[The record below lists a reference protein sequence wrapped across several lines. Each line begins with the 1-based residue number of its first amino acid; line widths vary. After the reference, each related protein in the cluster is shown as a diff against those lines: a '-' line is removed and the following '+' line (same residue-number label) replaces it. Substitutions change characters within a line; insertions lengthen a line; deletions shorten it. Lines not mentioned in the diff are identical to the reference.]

1 MSKCLY
7 CYKELEPGEVDF
19 HKSCCRK
26 FFGTHT
32 APSLDYTRAQ
42 MDELAAQVIRSQTTL
57 TGVQPKL
64 SLNLDKHK
72 DSQKLTIVGLWGDY
86 IFKPQT
92 ERFAMLPEIE
102 DLTMH
107 LAEIA
112 KIKIVPHTLIRM
124 KDGSIGYLTKR
135 IDRKA
140 DGEKIAMEDM
150 CQLTER
156 QTEHKYRSSYEQI
169 GKAIRKYSTN
179 AQLDMVDFL
188 ELVYFSW
195 LTGNNDMHLKNFSL
209 YSPAGE
215 PVLTPAYDLLNAAIS
230 NPVDD
235 EELALNLNGKK
246 KRMKDADFRNAY
258 RTCGV
263 PEIVFDRVKKKYV
276 DLLPKFEEEIHASFL
291 SDEIKTLYI
300 ELLHRRHAQSSAGFL
315 KSVRNKLTLY
325 GLETLKCRRKSSI
338 GCWPLS

>member
-7 CYKELEPGEVDF
+7 CYKELGPGEVDF

-26 FFGTHT
+26 FFGTST

-57 TGVQPKL
+57 TGIQPKL

-72 DSQKLTIVGLWGDY
+72 GSRKLTIVGLWGDF

-92 ERFAMLPEIE
+92 DRFAMLPENE

-215 PVLTPAYDLLNAAIS
+215 PMLTPAYDLLNTVIS
-230 NPVDD
+230 NPADD

-246 KRMKDADFRNAY
+246 KRMEDADFRSAY

-263 PEIVFDRVKKKYV
+263 PEIVFDRVKKKYKN
-276 DLLPKFEEEIHASFL
+276 LLPKFEEEIQCSFL
-291 SDEIKTLYI
+291 SDAIKTFYI
-300 ELLHRRHAQSSAGFL
+300 DLLHRRLMA
-315 KSVRNKLTLY
+315 
-325 GLETLKCRRKSSI
+325 
-338 GCWPLS
+338 

>member
-7 CYKELEPGEVDF
+7 CYKELERGEVDF

-26 FFGTHT
+26 FFGTAT
-32 APSLDYTRAQ
+32 APSLDYTREE
-42 MDELAAQVIRSQTTL
+42 MDELAAQVIKSQTTL

-72 DSQKLTIVGLWGDY
+72 DSQKLTIVGLWGGY

-92 ERFAMLPEIE
+92 ERFAMLPENE

-112 KIKIVPHTLIRM
+112 KLKIVPHTLIRM

-135 IDRKA
+135 IDRTKK
-140 DGEKIAMEDM
+140 GEKIAMEDM

-169 GKAIRKYSTN
+169 GKAIRKYS
-179 AQLDMVDFL
+179 AYPQLDMVDFL

-195 LTGNNDMHLKNFSL
+195 LTGNNDMHLKNFSM

-215 PVLTPAYDLLNAAIS
+215 PVLTPAYDLLSAAIS
-230 NPVDD
+230 NPADD

-246 KRMKDADFRNAY
+246 KHLKDSVFVAAF

-263 PEIVFDRVKKKYV
+263 PEIVFDRIKKKYL
-276 DLLPKFEEEIHASFL
+276 DLLPKFEEEIQCSFL
-291 SDEIKTLYI
+291 SEDLKAAYI
-300 ELLHRRHAQSSAGFL
+300 ELLHKRLQR
-315 KSVRNKLTLY
+315 
-325 GLETLKCRRKSSI
+325 
-338 GCWPLS
+338 

>member
-92 ERFAMLPEIE
+92 ERFAMLPENE

-188 ELVYFSW
+188 ERVYFSW

-276 DLLPKFEEEIHASFL
+276 DLLPKFEEEIQRSFL

-300 ELLHRRHAQSSAGFL
+300 ELLHRRHAQSSAVF
-315 KSVRNKLTLY
+315 
-325 GLETLKCRRKSSI
+325 
-338 GCWPLS
+338 

>member
-92 ERFAMLPEIE
+92 ERFAMLPENE

-215 PVLTPAYDLLNAAIS
+215 PVLTPAYDLLNAAIN

-246 KRMKDADFRNAY
+246 KRMKDADFKNAY

-276 DLLPKFEEEIHASFL
+276 DLLPKFEEEIQRSFL

-300 ELLHRRHAQSSAGFL
+300 ELLHRRHAQSSAVF
-315 KSVRNKLTLY
+315 
-325 GLETLKCRRKSSI
+325 
-338 GCWPLS
+338 

>member
-92 ERFAMLPEIE
+92 ERFAMLPENE

-215 PVLTPAYDLLNAAIS
+215 PMLTPAYDLLNAAIS

-235 EELALNLNGKK
+235 KELALNLNGKK

-315 KSVRNKLTLY
+315 KSVRNKLTL
-325 GLETLKCRRKSSI
+325 
-338 GCWPLS
+338 

>member
-300 ELLHRRHAQSSAGFL
+300 ELLHRRHAQSSAGF
-315 KSVRNKLTLY
+315 
-325 GLETLKCRRKSSI
+325 
-338 GCWPLS
+338 

>member
-7 CYKELEPGEVDF
+7 CYKELGPGEVDF

-26 FFGTHT
+26 FFGTAS

-42 MDELAAQVIRSQTTL
+42 MDELAAQVIQSQTTL

-92 ERFAMLPEIE
+92 ERFAMLPENE

-215 PVLTPAYDLLNAAIS
+215 PVLTPAYDLLNAFIS
-230 NPVDD
+230 NPADD

-246 KRMKDADFRNAY
+246 KRMKDADFRTAY

-263 PEIVFDRVKKKYV
+263 PEIVFDRVKKKYK
-276 DLLPKFEEEIHASFL
+276 DLLPKFEEEIQRSFL
-291 SDEIKTLYI
+291 SDELKTFYI
-300 ELLHRRHAQSSAGFL
+300 DLLHRRLMA
-315 KSVRNKLTLY
+315 
-325 GLETLKCRRKSSI
+325 
-338 GCWPLS
+338 

>member
-7 CYKELEPGEVDF
+7 CYKELEPGEVDL

-32 APSLDYTRAQ
+32 VPSLDYTRAQ

-72 DSQKLTIVGLWGDY
+72 DSQKLTIVGLWGNY

-92 ERFAMLPEIE
+92 ERFAMLPENE

-107 LAEIA
+107 LAGIA
-112 KIKIVPHTLIRM
+112 KLKIVPHTLIRM

-135 IDRKA
+135 IDRKV

-215 PVLTPAYDLLNAAIS
+215 PVLTPAYDLLNAVIS
-230 NPVDD
+230 NPADD

-246 KRMKDADFRNAY
+246 KRIKDADFKAVY
-258 RTCGV
+258 RICGV

-276 DLLPKFEEEIHASFL
+276 NLLPKFEEEIQRSFL
-291 SDEIKTLYI
+291 SDELKTLYI
-300 ELLHRRHAQSSAGFL
+300 DLLHRRLMASA
-315 KSVRNKLTLY
+315 Y
-325 GLETLKCRRKSSI
+325 CR
-338 GCWPLS
+338 GEP

>member
-235 EELALNLNGKK
+235 KELALNLNGKK

-276 DLLPKFEEEIHASFL
+276 DLLPKFEEEIQRSFL

-300 ELLHRRHAQSSAGFL
+300 ELLHRRHAQSSAGF
-315 KSVRNKLTLY
+315 
-325 GLETLKCRRKSSI
+325 
-338 GCWPLS
+338 

>member
-7 CYKELEPGEVDF
+7 CYKELGPGEVDF

-26 FFGTHT
+26 FFGTAT

-92 ERFAMLPEIE
+92 ERFAMLPENE

-209 YSPAGE
+209 YSPLGE
-215 PVLTPAYDLLNAAIS
+215 PVLTPAYDLLNTVIS
-230 NPVDD
+230 NPADD

-246 KRMKDADFRNAY
+246 KRMTDADFRTAY

-263 PEIVFDRVKKKYV
+263 PEIVFDRVKKKYK
-276 DLLPKFEEEIHASFL
+276 DLRPKFEEEIQRSFL
-291 SDEIKTLYI
+291 SDELKTFYI
-300 ELLHRRHAQSSAGFL
+300 DLLHRRLMA
-315 KSVRNKLTLY
+315 
-325 GLETLKCRRKSSI
+325 
-338 GCWPLS
+338 

>member
-1 MSKCLY
+1 MSKCLF
-7 CYKELEPGEVDF
+7 CYKELGPGEVDF
-19 HKSCCRK
+19 HMSCCRK
-26 FFGTHT
+26 IFGTAT
-32 APSLDYTRAQ
+32 APVLDYSRDE
-42 MDELAAQVIRSQTTL
+42 MDDLAAQVIKSQTTL

-72 DSQKLTIVGLWGDY
+72 DAQKLTIVGLWGGY

-92 ERFAMLPEIE
+92 ERFAMLPENE

-112 KIKIVPHTLIRM
+112 KLKVVPHTLIRM

-135 IDRKA
+135 IDRTKN
-140 DGEKIAMEDM
+140 GEKIAMEDM

-169 GKAIRKYSTN
+169 GKAIRKYS
-179 AQLDMVDFL
+179 AFPQLDMVDFL

-215 PVLTPAYDLLNAAIS
+215 PVLTPAYDLLSAAIA
-230 NPVDD
+230 NPADD

-246 KRMKDADFRNAY
+246 KRIKDSDFVAAF

-263 PEIVFDRVKKKYV
+263 PEIVFEKIKKKYLG
-276 DLLPKFEEEIHASFL
+276 LLPQFEEEINCSFL
-291 SDEIKTLYI
+291 SEELKASYI
-300 ELLHRRHAQSSAGFL
+300 DLLH
-315 KSVRNKLTLY
+315 KKLT
-325 GLETLKCRRKSSI
+325 
-338 GCWPLS
+338 

>member
-26 FFGTHT
+26 FFGTAM

-42 MDELAAQVIRSQTTL
+42 MDELAAQVIQSQTTL

-72 DSQKLTIVGLWGDY
+72 DSQKLTIVGLWGGY
-86 IFKPQT
+86 IFKPQA
-92 ERFAMLPEIE
+92 ERFAMLPENE

-112 KIKIVPHTLIRM
+112 RLKTVPHTLIRM

-135 IDRKA
+135 IDRTD
-140 DGEKIAMEDM
+140 DGVKIAMEDM

-169 GKAIRKYSTN
+169 GKAIRRYSAN

-215 PVLTPAYDLLNAAIS
+215 PILTPAYDLLNVTIS
-230 NPVDD
+230 NPGDD
-235 EELALNLNGKK
+235 EEFALNLNGKK
-246 KRMKDADFRNAY
+246 KRIKDDDFKAAY

-276 DLLPKFEEEIHASFL
+276 DLLPKFEDEIQRSFL
-291 SDEIKTLYI
+291 SDDLKDAYSQ
-300 ELLHRRHAQSSAGFL
+300 LLHQRL
-315 KSVRNKLTLY
+315 MV
-325 GLETLKCRRKSSI
+325 
-338 GCWPLS
+338 

>member
-1 MSKCLY
+1 MSKCLF
-7 CYKELEPGEVDF
+7 CYKELGPGEVDF

-26 FFGTHT
+26 FFGTAT
-32 APSLDYTRAQ
+32 APVLDYTREE
-42 MDELAAQVIRSQTTL
+42 MDDLAAQVIKSQTTL

-72 DSQKLTIVGLWGDY
+72 DSQKLTIVGLWGGY

-92 ERFAMLPEIE
+92 DRFAMLPENE

-112 KIKIVPHTLIRM
+112 KLKIVPHTLIRM

-135 IDRKA
+135 IDRTKN
-140 DGEKIAMEDM
+140 GEKIAMEDM

-169 GKAIRKYSTN
+169 GKAIRKYS
-179 AQLDMVDFL
+179 AVPQLDMVDFL

-215 PVLTPAYDLLNAAIS
+215 PVLTPAYDLLSAAIS
-230 NPVDD
+230 NPADD

-246 KRMKDADFRNAY
+246 KHIKDSDFIAAFK
-258 RTCGV
+258 TCGV
-263 PEIVFDRVKKKYV
+263 PEIVFDRIKKKYI
-276 DLLPKFEEEIHASFL
+276 DLLPKFEEEIQNSFL
-291 SDEIKTLYI
+291 SDELKASYI
-300 ELLHRRHAQSSAGFL
+300 DLLHRRM
-315 KSVRNKLTLY
+315 KV
-325 GLETLKCRRKSSI
+325 
-338 GCWPLS
+338 

>member
-26 FFGTHT
+26 FFGTAT
-32 APSLDYTRAQ
+32 APSLDYTREE

-72 DSQKLTIVGLWGDY
+72 DSQKLTIVGLWGGY

-92 ERFAMLPEIE
+92 ERFAMLPENE

-112 KIKIVPHTLIRM
+112 KLKIVPHTLIRM

-135 IDRKA
+135 IDRTKR
-140 DGEKIAMEDM
+140 GEKIAMEDM

-169 GKAIRKYSTN
+169 GKAIRKYS
-179 AQLDMVDFL
+179 AYPQLDMVDFM

-215 PVLTPAYDLLNAAIS
+215 PVLTPAYDLLSAAIS
-230 NPVDD
+230 NPADD

-246 KRMKDADFRNAY
+246 KHIKDADFIAAFK
-258 RTCGV
+258 TCGV
-263 PEIVFDRVKKKYV
+263 PEIVFERIKKKYLG
-276 DLLPKFEEEIHASFL
+276 LLPKFEEEIRLSFL
-291 SDEIKTLYI
+291 SEELKTAYI
-300 ELLHRRHAQSSAGFL
+300 ELLHR
-315 KSVRNKLTLY
+315 N
-325 GLETLKCRRKSSI
+325 I
-338 GCWPLS
+338 

>member
-1 MSKCLY
+1 MY

-19 HKSCCRK
+19 HKSCSRK
-26 FFGTHT
+26 FFGTTT
-32 APSLDYTRAQ
+32 APSLDYSREE
-42 MDELAAQVIRSQTTL
+42 MDELAAQVIKSQTTL

-72 DSQKLTIVGLWGDY
+72 DSQKLTIVGLWGGY

-92 ERFAMLPEIE
+92 ERFAMLPENE

-112 KIKIVPHTLIRM
+112 KLKIVPHTLIRM

-135 IDRKA
+135 IDRTKK
-140 DGEKIAMEDM
+140 GEKIAMEDM

-169 GKAIRKYSTN
+169 GKAIRKYS
-179 AQLDMVDFL
+179 AYPQLDMVDFL

-215 PVLTPAYDLLNAAIS
+215 PVLTPAYDLLSAAIS
-230 NPVDD
+230 NPADD

-246 KRMKDADFRNAY
+246 KHLKDSDFVAAFK
-258 RTCGV
+258 TCGV
-263 PEIVFDRVKKKYV
+263 PEIVFDRIKKKYL
-276 DLLPKFEEEIHASFL
+276 DLLPKFEEEIQRSFL
-291 SDEIKTLYI
+291 SEDLKAAYI
-300 ELLHRRHAQSSAGFL
+300 ELLHKRMKA
-315 KSVRNKLTLY
+315 
-325 GLETLKCRRKSSI
+325 
-338 GCWPLS
+338 

>member
-7 CYKELEPGEVDF
+7 CYKELGPGEVDF

-26 FFGTHT
+26 FFGTAT

-92 ERFAMLPEIE
+92 ERFAMLPENE

-112 KIKIVPHTLIRM
+112 KLKIVPHTLIRM

-215 PVLTPAYDLLNAAIS
+215 PVLTPAYDLLNAVIS
-230 NPVDD
+230 NPADD
-235 EELALNLNGKK
+235 DELALNLNGKK
-246 KRMKDADFRNAY
+246 KRMKDADFRSAY

-263 PEIVFDRVKKKYV
+263 PEIIFDRVKKKYLN
-276 DLLPKFEEEIHASFL
+276 LLPQFEEEIQRSFL
-291 SDEIKTLYI
+291 SEELKTFYI
-300 ELLHRRHAQSSAGFL
+300 NLLHRRLMA
-315 KSVRNKLTLY
+315 
-325 GLETLKCRRKSSI
+325 
-338 GCWPLS
+338 

>member
-1 MSKCLY
+1 MSKCLF
-7 CYKELEPGEVDF
+7 CYKELGPGEVDF
-19 HKSCCRK
+19 HKSCCKK
-26 FFGTHT
+26 FFGTAT

-42 MDELAAQVIRSQTTL
+42 MDELAAQVIKSQTTL

-64 SLNLDKHK
+64 SLNLDKHRG
-72 DSQKLTIVGLWGDY
+72 SAKLTIVGLWGDY
-86 IFKPQT
+86 IFKPLT
-92 ERFAMLPEIE
+92 ERFAMLPENE

-112 KIKIVPHTLIRM
+112 RIKTVPHTLIRM

-156 QTEHKYRSSYEQI
+156 QTENKYKSSYEQV

-209 YSPAGE
+209 YIPTCE
-215 PVLTPAYDLLNAAIS
+215 PVLTPAYDLLNAVLS
-230 NPVDD
+230 NPADD

-246 KRMKDADFRNAY
+246 RRMKDADFKAAY

-263 PEIVFDRVKKKYV
+263 PEIVFDRVKKKYL
-276 DLLPKFEEEIHASFL
+276 DLLPKFEEEIQRSFL
-291 SDEIKTLYI
+291 SDELKTAYV
-300 ELLHRRHAQSSAGFL
+300 ELMHRRL
-315 KSVRNKLTLY
+315 KA
-325 GLETLKCRRKSSI
+325 ETV
-338 GCWPLS
+338 

>member
-1 MSKCLY
+1 MAMSKCLY

-26 FFGTHT
+26 FFGTT
-32 APSLDYTRAQ
+32 TVPALDYTREE
-42 MDELAAQVIRSQTTL
+42 MDELAAQVIKSQTTL

-72 DSQKLTIVGLWGDY
+72 DSQKLTIVGLWGGY
-86 IFKPQT
+86 IFKPQS
-92 ERFAMLPEIE
+92 ERFAMLPENE

-112 KIKIVPHTLIRM
+112 KLKIVPHTLIRM

-135 IDRKA
+135 IDRTKKG
-140 DGEKIAMEDM
+140 DKIAMEDM

-169 GKAIRKYSTN
+169 GKAIRKYSTYP
-179 AQLDMVDFL
+179 QLDMVDFL

-215 PVLTPAYDLLNAAIS
+215 PVLAPAYDLLSAAIS
-230 NPVDD
+230 NPADD

-246 KRMKDADFRNAY
+246 KHIKDSDFIAAFKI
-258 RTCGV
+258 CGV
-263 PEIVFDRVKKKYV
+263 PEIVFDRIKKKYI
-276 DLLPKFEEEIHASFL
+276 DLIPKFENEIHCSFL
-291 SDEIKTLYI
+291 SEDLKASYIDLLY
-300 ELLHRRHAQSSAGFL
+300 RRISNAA
-315 KSVRNKLTLY
+315 R
-325 GLETLKCRRKSSI
+325 
-338 GCWPLS
+338 

>member
-179 AQLDMVDFL
+179 VQLDMVDFL
-188 ELVYFSW
+188 ERVYFSW

-215 PVLTPAYDLLNAAIS
+215 PVLTPAYDLLNAAIN

-246 KRMKDADFRNAY
+246 KRMKDTDFRNAY

-300 ELLHRRHAQSSAGFL
+300 ELLHRRHAQSSAGF
-315 KSVRNKLTLY
+315 
-325 GLETLKCRRKSSI
+325 
-338 GCWPLS
+338 

>member
-19 HKSCCRK
+19 HKSCCKK

-92 ERFAMLPEIE
+92 ERFSMLPEIE

-235 EELALNLNGKK
+235 KELALNLNGKK

-300 ELLHRRHAQSSAGFL
+300 ELLHRRHAQSSAGF
-315 KSVRNKLTLY
+315 
-325 GLETLKCRRKSSI
+325 
-338 GCWPLS
+338 

>member
-26 FFGTHT
+26 FFGTT
-32 APSLDYTRAQ
+32 TVPALDYTREE
-42 MDELAAQVIRSQTTL
+42 MDELAAQVIKSQTTL

-72 DSQKLTIVGLWGDY
+72 DSQKLTIVGLWGGY
-86 IFKPQT
+86 IFKPQS
-92 ERFAMLPEIE
+92 ERFAMLPENE

-112 KIKIVPHTLIRM
+112 KLKIVPHTLIRM

-135 IDRKA
+135 IDRTKKG
-140 DGEKIAMEDM
+140 DKIAMEDM

-169 GKAIRKYSTN
+169 GKAIRKYSTYP
-179 AQLDMVDFL
+179 QLDMVDFL

-215 PVLTPAYDLLNAAIS
+215 PVLAPAYDLLSAAIS
-230 NPVDD
+230 NPADD

-246 KRMKDADFRNAY
+246 KHIKDSDFLAAFKI
-258 RTCGV
+258 CGV
-263 PEIVFDRVKKKYV
+263 PEIIFDRIKKKYR
-276 DLLPKFEEEIHASFL
+276 DLLPKFENEIHCSFL
-291 SDEIKTLYI
+291 SEDLKASYIDLLY
-300 ELLHRRHAQSSAGFL
+300 RRIYNAA
-315 KSVRNKLTLY
+315 R
-325 GLETLKCRRKSSI
+325 
-338 GCWPLS
+338 

>member
-19 HKSCCRK
+19 HKSCCKK
-26 FFGTHT
+26 FFGTPT

-64 SLNLDKHK
+64 SLNLDRHK
-72 DSQKLTIVGLWGDY
+72 GSAKLTIVGLWGGY

-92 ERFAMLPEIE
+92 EQFPMLPENE

-112 KIKIVPHTLIRM
+112 RIKVVPHTLIRM
-124 KDGSIGYLTKR
+124 KDGSIGYLTRR
-135 IDRKA
+135 IDRKT

-156 QTEHKYRSSYEQI
+156 QTEHKYRSSYEQV
-169 GKAIRKYSTN
+169 GKAIRKYSAN

-209 YSPAGE
+209 YCPADE

-230 NPVDD
+230 NPADE

-246 KRMKDADFRNAY
+246 KSLKDADFKAAY

-263 PEIVFDRVKKKYV
+263 PEIVFDRIKKKYV
-276 DLLPKFEEEIHASFL
+276 NLLPKFKQEIQCSFL
-291 SDEIKTLYI
+291 SEELKASYIKS
-300 ELLHRRHAQSSAGFL
+300 LHRRL
-315 KSVRNKLTLY
+315 KV
-325 GLETLKCRRKSSI
+325 
-338 GCWPLS
+338 

>member
-1 MSKCLY
+1 MSKCLF
-7 CYKELEPGEVDF
+7 CYKELGPGEVDF
-19 HKSCCRK
+19 HKSCCKK
-26 FFGTHT
+26 FFGTAT

-42 MDELAAQVIRSQTTL
+42 MDELAAQVIQSQTTL

-92 ERFAMLPEIE
+92 ERFAMLPENE

-112 KIKIVPHTLIRM
+112 KLKIVPHTLIRM

-156 QTEHKYRSSYEQI
+156 QTENKYKSSYEQV

-209 YSPAGE
+209 YSPTGE
-215 PVLTPAYDLLNAAIS
+215 PVLTPAYDLLNAVLS
-230 NPVDD
+230 NPADD

-246 KRMKDADFRNAY
+246 KRMKDADFKAAY

-263 PEIVFDRVKKKYV
+263 PEIVFERVKKKYL
-276 DLLPKFEEEIHASFL
+276 DLLPKFEEEIQRSFL
-291 SDEIKTLYI
+291 SDELKTAYA
-300 ELLHRRHAQSSAGFL
+300 ELLHKRL
-315 KSVRNKLTLY
+315 KV
-325 GLETLKCRRKSSI
+325 
-338 GCWPLS
+338 

>member
-92 ERFAMLPEIE
+92 ERFAMLPENE

-215 PVLTPAYDLLNAAIS
+215 PMLTPAYDLLNAAIS

-235 EELALNLNGKK
+235 KELALNLNGKK

-276 DLLPKFEEEIHASFL
+276 DLLPKFEEEIQRSFL

-300 ELLHRRHAQSSAGFL
+300 ELLHRRHAQSSAGF
-315 KSVRNKLTLY
+315 
-325 GLETLKCRRKSSI
+325 
-338 GCWPLS
+338 

>member
-92 ERFAMLPEIE
+92 ERFAMLPENE

-215 PVLTPAYDLLNAAIS
+215 PVLTPAYDLLNAAIN

-235 EELALNLNGKK
+235 EELALILNGKK
-246 KRMKDADFRNAY
+246 KRMKDADFKNAY

-276 DLLPKFEEEIHASFL
+276 DLLPKFEEEIQRSFL

-300 ELLHRRHAQSSAGFL
+300 ELLHRRHAQSSAVF
-315 KSVRNKLTLY
+315 
-325 GLETLKCRRKSSI
+325 
-338 GCWPLS
+338 